1 MQRMKR
7 YPDSGN
13 RGFTLIEI
21 LVVLV
26 LMALILGISVV
37 FFANGLP
44 GAKQK
49 AAAGEIVATLKYA
62 KHLAVATNE
71 KQILLF
77 DLDAGSYGIKGR
89 RMRMIPEKTKLAI
102 YESDINAKLITEGQY
117 SMSYDATGL
126 SQWDRIKLTRGD
138 RVIQIKAD
146 PIRTALIAG
155 DNEDDRHE

>member
-1 MQRMKR
+1 MGKKYR
-7 YPDSGN
+7 DTGN
-13 RGFTLIEI
+13 SGFTLMEI

-26 LMALILGISVV
+26 LMALILGISVAL
-37 FFANGLP
+37 FANNLP

-71 KQILLF
+71 RQILLF
-77 DLDAGSYGIKGR
+77 DLDAGNYGIKGR

-117 SMSYDATGL
+117 SISYDATGL
-126 SQWDRIKLTRGD
+126 SRWGRIELTRGD
-138 RVIQIKAD
+138 RIIQIKAD